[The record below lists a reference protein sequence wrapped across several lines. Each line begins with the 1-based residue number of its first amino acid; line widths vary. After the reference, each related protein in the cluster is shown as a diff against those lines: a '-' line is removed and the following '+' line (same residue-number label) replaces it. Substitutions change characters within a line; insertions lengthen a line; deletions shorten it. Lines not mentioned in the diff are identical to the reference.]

1 VTSAVGI
8 EARVDERLVV
18 AAERIER
25 EAFRDMF
32 LAAPSDLA
40 SRLGIETAEVG
51 GATCTI
57 AAGLDVGVRMFNRA
71 IGLGLDGPVSAD
83 DLDAIARWFD
93 GRGVDLH
100 VQVAPLA
107 VNAGLEPVLEGSG
120 FEPSY
125 RWMKFVRGLEPPP
138 DVASTIE
145 VRPLEPDECDLFG
158 QLVAT
163 GFGLPAGVGE
173 WLAPIAG
180 RAGWRCY
187 LALDDGRPAG
197 AAGMYLSAGAVWFGF
212 GTVLPAYRG
221 KGVQRA
227 FFAARIRDALE
238 LGAELLVTETGE
250 RVAAKPDYSYANML
264 ASGFQEVYLR
274 ASFVRHAS

>member
-1 VTSAVGI
+1 M
-8 EARVDERLVV
+8 L
-18 AAERIER
+18 
-25 EAFRDMF
+25 
-32 LAAPSDLA
+32 
-40 SRLGIETAEVG
+40 
-51 GATCTI
+51 
-57 AAGLDVGVRMFNRA
+57 NRA
-71 IGLGLDGPVSAD
+71 IGLGLDGSPSAG
-83 DLDAIARWFD
+83 DLDAIGRWFD
-93 GRGVDLH
+93 TRGVDLH

-107 VNAGLEPVLEGSG
+107 TKARLECLLGGSG

-138 DVASTIE
+138 DVSSAVE
-145 VRPLEPDECDLFG
+145 VRPLEQDESELFG
-158 QLVAT
+158 RLVAT
-163 GFGLPAGVGE
+163 GFGLPEDVAE
-173 WLAPIAG
+173 WLAPIPK

-187 LALDDGRPAG
+187 LALDEGRPAG

-212 GTVLPAYRG
+212 GTVLPAHRG

-250 RVAAKPDYSYANML
+250 RVGPKPDYSYANML

-274 ASFVRHAS
+274 SSFVRHAS